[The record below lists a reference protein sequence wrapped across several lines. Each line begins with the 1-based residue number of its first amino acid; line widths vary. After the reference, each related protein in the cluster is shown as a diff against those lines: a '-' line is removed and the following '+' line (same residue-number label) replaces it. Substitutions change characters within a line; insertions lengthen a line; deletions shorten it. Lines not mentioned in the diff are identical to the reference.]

1 MRFNLPINKK
11 TLTIAFHK
19 PFDTATAEGRG
30 LERSRRIA
38 LTALTSV
45 VLRVLSMAIPLIT
58 LKITYSYLNAEVYG
72 LWNAVTTFF
81 ALFAFSD
88 LGLGNGLQTKLSQA
102 SGTDDVVLCRRL
114 ISNTYAILLFVAI
127 LLLIVFLPLYKLVN
141 WSNLMNA
148 QSEETIRLAA
158 LIVFVIVI
166 PKILSIPVAI
176 IQRTQ
181 LALQEGYRS
190 DIWSIIGYL
199 FNVILIVTIAK
210 LDLGKTTLLLVTSIL
225 PVIVS
230 AVNMFVYFRY
240 QRRELRFSIKLF
252 DSSMA
257 KSLLSLGLV
266 FSFLSI
272 LTTIGLSMD
281 TFIVAKTCTLV
292 DAGSYSI
299 LYRVSAI
306 FSAVVGILSAPLWGA
321 NGEAIARGDIEW
333 VKKNTRRMSLIM
345 GGIAIVL
352 ALIGVASAKFIF
364 RIWLGTDF
372 EFSFASLIWLAVMQI
387 ILSFISP
394 YFMLLNASGV
404 VKKQV
409 ILFGIY
415 TPISFVLKYYLSAH
429 FGIFMIPM
437 IGAILYFIIVALG
450 TYHFS
455 LNQLSLLQHKK
466 LNT

>member
-1 MRFNLPINKK
+1 MKFKLPVNKE

-19 PFDTATAEGRG
+19 PYDTSTLEGRS
-30 LERSRRIA
+30 LERQRRIA
-38 LTALTSV
+38 LTALTSTI
-45 VLRVLSMAIPLIT
+45 LRVLTMAVPLIT
-58 LKITYSYLNAEVYG
+58 LKITYSYLNVEVYG
-72 LWNAVTTFF
+72 LWSAITTFF

-102 SGTDDVVLCRRL
+102 NGSDDINLCRKI
-114 ISNTYAILLFVAI
+114 ISNTYAILILVAI
-127 LLLIVFLPLYKLVN
+127 ALLIVFLAIFWLVD
-141 WSNLMNA
+141 WAKVMNA
-148 QSEETIRLAA
+148 QSEETIALAST
-158 LIVFVIVI
+158 IVFIIVI
-166 PKILSIPVAI
+166 PKLMAIPIAI

-190 DIWSIIGYL
+190 DIWSIIGYI
-199 FNVILIVTIAK
+199 FNLIFIVVIAK
-210 LDLGKTTLLLVTSIL
+210 MDYGKITLLTVTSVL

-240 QRRELRFSIKLF
+240 QKTELKFSFKLF
-252 DSSMA
+252 DSKLA
-257 KSLLSLGLV
+257 KSLLSLGV
-266 FSFLSI
+266 FFSILSI

-281 TFIVAKTCTLV
+281 TFIVAKTCTLA

-333 VKKNTRRMSLIM
+333 VKKNTRRMSIIM
-345 GGIAIVL
+345 GSISVFI
-352 ALIGVASAKFIF
+352 ALIGIASAKYIF
-364 RIWLGTDF
+364 RIWMGADF

-387 ILSFISP
+387 TLSFISP

-404 VKKQV
+404 VRKQI

-437 IGAILYFIIVALG
+437 IGSLLYLFIVALG
-450 TYHFS
+450 TYRLS
-455 LNQLSLLQHKK
+455 LSQLKQLSINPL
-466 LNT
+466 

>member
-1 MRFNLPINKK
+1 MKFKLPVNKE

-19 PFDTATAEGRG
+19 PYDTSTLEGRA
-30 LERSRRIA
+30 LERQRRIA
-38 LTALTSV
+38 LTALTSTI
-45 VLRVLSMAIPLIT
+45 LRVLTMAVPLIA
-58 LKITYSYLNAEVYG
+58 LKITYSYLNVEVYG
-72 LWNAVTTFF
+72 LWSAITTFF

-102 SGTDDVVLCRRL
+102 NGSDDINLCRKI
-114 ISNTYAILLFVAI
+114 ISNTYAILILVAI
-127 LLLIVFLPLYKLVN
+127 VLLIVFLAIFWLVD
-141 WSNLMNA
+141 WAKVMNA
-148 QSEETIRLAA
+148 QSEETIALAST
-158 LIVFVIVI
+158 IVFIIVI
-166 PKILSIPVAI
+166 PKLMAIPIAI

-190 DIWSIIGYL
+190 DIWSIIGYI
-199 FNVILIVTIAK
+199 FNLIFIVVIAK
-210 LDLGKTTLLLVTSIL
+210 MDYGKITLLTVTSVL
-225 PVIVS
+225 PVLVS

-240 QRRELRFSIKLF
+240 QRKELRFSIRLF
-252 DSSMA
+252 DSKMA
-257 KSLLSLGLV
+257 KSLLSLGV
-266 FSFLSI
+266 FFSFLSI

-281 TFIVAKTCTLV
+281 TFIVAKTCTLA

-333 VKKNTRRMSLIM
+333 VKKNTRRMSIIM
-345 GGIAIVL
+345 GSISVFI
-352 ALIGVASAKFIF
+352 ALIGIASAKYIF
-364 RIWLGTDF
+364 RIWMGADF

-387 ILSFISP
+387 TLSFISP

-404 VKKQV
+404 VRKQI

-437 IGAILYFIIVALG
+437 IGSLLYLFIVALG
-450 TYHFS
+450 TYRLS
-455 LNQLSLLQHKK
+455 LSQLKQLSINPL
-466 LNT
+466 

>member
-1 MRFNLPINKK
+1 MRVKLPINKK

-19 PFDTATAEGRG
+19 PYDTATAEGRD
-30 LERSRRIA
+30 LERNRRIA
-38 LTALTSV
+38 LTALTSL

-58 LKITYSYLNAEVYG
+58 LKITYSYLNVEVYG
-72 LWNAVTTFF
+72 LWTTITTFF

-102 SGTDDVVLCRRL
+102 NGIEDVELCRKL
-114 ISNTYAILLFVAI
+114 ISNTYTILLSVAI
-127 LLLIVFLPLYKLVN
+127 LLLVLFLPLYKLVN
-141 WSNLMNA
+141 WSSLMNA
-148 QSEETIRLAA
+148 KSEETIA
-158 LIVFVIVI
+158 LSAITVFVIII
-166 PKILSIPVAI
+166 PKILSVPVAI

-181 LALQEGYRS
+181 LALQEGYKS
-190 DIWSIIGYL
+190 DIWSIIGYV
-199 FNVILIVTIAK
+199 FNAILIILIAK
-210 LDLGKTTLLLVTSIL
+210 FDLGKITLLAVSSLL
-225 PVIVS
+225 PVLVS
-230 AVNMFVYFRY
+230 ALNMFVYFRY
-240 QRRELRFSIKLF
+240 QRKELQFSIRLF
-252 DSSMA
+252 DTKMT
-257 KSLLSLGLV
+257 KSLLSLGLF

-272 LTTIGLSMD
+272 LTTVGLSMD
-281 TFIVAKTCTLV
+281 TFIVAKTCTLA

-333 VKKNTRRMSLIM
+333 VKKNTRRMSFIM
-345 GGIAIVL
+345 GSISIIL

-364 RIWLGTDF
+364 RIWMGADF
-372 EFSFASLIWLAVMQI
+372 EFSFASLIWLAVMEI

-404 VKKQV
+404 VKKQI

-429 FGIFMIPM
+429 YGIFMIPM

-450 TYHFS
+450 TLYFS
-455 LNQLSLLQHKK
+455 NKQLNK
-466 LNT
+466 LRII